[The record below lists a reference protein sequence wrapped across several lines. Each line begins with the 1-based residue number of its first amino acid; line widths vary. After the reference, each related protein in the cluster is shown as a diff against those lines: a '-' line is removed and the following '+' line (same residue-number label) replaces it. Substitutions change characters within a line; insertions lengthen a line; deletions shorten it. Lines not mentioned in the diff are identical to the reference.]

1 MDNEINEEENDE
13 QENRLGIAKIIVDD
27 LQKQNDK
34 LREEIKQARADERAK
49 CLKGSFYRRTGTF
62 YCEGCSFKCQAS
74 DCECICHKPLVQ
86 IAFNRG
92 IKKGLSSAEE
102 SFAKRLKEAEKKA
115 FSEGQAD
122 AFDVLI
128 RRISSWGIELNPKDK
143 KGINKKG
150 IKMLNDVLDIID
162 EEASESLGARRDMV
176 VDDTEKPKPENADK
190 ANSCG
195 SLPSSRPAGRLSR
208 QSPRRLPEPEKPKK
222 KRNPNMSR
230 VQKWVRVYRIN
241 PKYEK
246 AVERELAKN
255 KPEKPKRKEASK

>member
-1 MDNEINEEENDE
+1 MDDE
-13 QENRLGIAKIIVDD
+13 FEATLNKEKFALHAYYHSKTKMSASQYVEKNKARFEQQALWLLEKYRDIKPKLQE
-27 LQKQNDK
+27 
-34 LREEIKQARADERAK
+34 QARADERAK

-143 KGINKKG
+143 KGI
-150 IKMLNDVLDIID
+150 KMLNDVLDIID
-162 EEASESLGARRDMV
+162 EEASESLLR
-176 VDDTEKPKPENADK
+176 
-190 ANSCG
+190 
-195 SLPSSRPAGRLSR
+195 
-208 QSPRRLPEPEKPKK
+208 KK
-222 KRNPNMSR
+222 
-230 VQKWVRVYRIN
+230 
-241 PKYEK
+241 ED
-246 AVERELAKN
+246 
-255 KPEKPKRKEASK
+255 